1 MALDVIVRISQ
12 TAIAGKVGFGMPL
25 ILTTKLT
32 AASAVPYT
40 VCESLEDVKTACGAS
55 SEAAKAAALI
65 FAQTNKPSK
74 IAVYGSTAAGTAAI
88 AEVIS
93 KEWRQLIL
101 IKGDGDTTTDAA
113 IATYIEGTNKL
124 YFITVAATTGLANL
138 STFSRTIAFFYN
150 LTTTVEETEVPVQP
164 YAVAALV
171 GETAGRTVGSFTYKN
186 LIIKGLTP
194 LDLSDNQLGE
204 IHSGGA
210 LTVANSI
217 LMNQI
222 SRYGSPQHIAAFSIM
237 MKVSSLAVM
246 PIFGLGQGMQP
257 IVGYCW
263 GAGLYQRARK
273 TIELALVAAFAITAT
288 AEVFLLAFPQV
299 FARAF
304 TDDAEVIRLTVWGVR
319 ILQSTF
325 AIVGFQV
332 IGTVVFQALG
342 FAGPALFLSMSRQV
356 IFFIPALLVLP
367 RFFGVAGVFASY
379 PVADVAACCVT
390 LGFLLF
396 YRKRFR
402 ALEQN
407 SPAV

>member
-113 IATYIEGTNKL
+113 IATYIEETNKL

-210 LTVANSI
+210 LTVVTKAGDIVTTEGKTCSGEYIDIIDSKDWIIQQIEVRTQQMLNNADKLPYTDTGIAVLENATANV
-217 LMNQI
+217 LQE
-222 SRYGSPQHIAAFSIM
+222 AFTN
-237 MKVSSLAVM
+237 
-246 PIFGLGQGMQP
+246 GM
-257 IVGYCW
+257 I
-263 GAGLYQRARK
+263 
-273 TIELALVAAFAITAT
+273 AT
-288 AEVFLLAFPQV
+288 AEDGTTPLYTVNFKKRSEMSATDRASRAYTGGNFEFTLAG
-299 FARAF
+299 AIHTA
-304 TDDAEVIRLTVWGVR
+304 TIKGELVI
-319 ILQSTF
+319 
-325 AIVGFQV
+325 
-332 IGTVVFQALG
+332 
-342 FAGPALFLSMSRQV
+342 
-356 IFFIPALLVLP
+356 
-367 RFFGVAGVFASY
+367 
-379 PVADVAACCVT
+379 
-390 LGFLLF
+390 
-396 YRKRFR
+396 
-402 ALEQN
+402 
-407 SPAV
+407 